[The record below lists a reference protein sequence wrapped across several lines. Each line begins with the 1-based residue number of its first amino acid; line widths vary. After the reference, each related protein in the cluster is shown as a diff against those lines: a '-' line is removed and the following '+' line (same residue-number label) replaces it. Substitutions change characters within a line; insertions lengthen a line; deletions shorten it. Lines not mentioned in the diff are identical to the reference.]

1 MERLLEMRGN
11 LEHARQLCNLVHERE
26 QLKLRSL
33 FINYETVVEVHYLL
47 TNHSGPRSL
56 TYNVCIDS
64 IELQ

>member
-1 MERLLEMRGN
+1 MRGN

-56 TYNVCIDS
+56 TYNVRVG
-64 IELQ
+64 